1 MVRQCLVSLIGSFRP
16 EQCHLCRL
24 TFKYK
29 KTLVLAHTL
38 SILYYVANIRKV
50 EK

>member
-1 MVRQCLVSLIGSFRP
+1 MTGYCRP

-29 KTLVLAHTL
+29 KTLVLASHIEYL
-38 SILYYVANIRKV
+38 VHYVANIRKV
-50 EK
+50 EIA

>member
-1 MVRQCLVSLIGSFRP
+1 MLTGSCRP

-29 KTLVLAHTL
+29 KTLVLTSHIEYL
-38 SILYYVANIRKV
+38 VHYIANISKV
-50 EK
+50 EKA